1 MARQTA
7 HIKSD
12 GGTPEVEIRFGHAN
26 VGAYRIFLWE
36 LGRAPKQIGD
46 TAQARVSL
54 ALPAKLAISRVSY
67 EAIIQ
72 SPEPGVTLPYSMS
85 IQIYQDGQTVPGGTR
100 WERGKLNPNGAKS
113 VIGFIA
119 FEVS

>member
-7 HIKSD
+7 HIKSG
-12 GGTPEVEIRFGHAN
+12 GGTPEIEIRFGNAN
-26 VGAYRIFLWE
+26 VGAYRVFLWE
-36 LGRAPKQIGD
+36 AGRDPKQIGD
-46 TAQARVSL
+46 TAQGRVSL
-54 ALPAKLAISRVSY
+54 ESPGKLAIARVSY

-72 SPEPGVTLPYSMS
+72 SPEPGVNQPYSIS
-85 IQIYQDGQTVPGGTR
+85 VQIYQDGRAVPGSSYL
-100 WERGKLNPNGAKS
+100 ERGRLNPDGAKS